1 MDLGGRLM
9 EALEFRTVFTV
20 RVAGFELP
28 VTETVIVTWV
38 VMGILIAA
46 SYLLTRKLR
55 EIPEGPQIVLEAA
68 VDLLNTFAEGQFGRK
83 WRSYAP
89 FIGTVFLF
97 LSTANLLPVLS
108 PIGAF
113 GFEPPFSIK
122 PPTRDINVTAAL
134 SILSICVVL
143 VSGLAA
149 RGPLGWLKHL
159 AHPTPMMV
167 PFNLLEYVI
176 RPLSLCLRLFGNV
189 LGAFIIMR
197 LIEAV
202 APIGVPPIL
211 SLYFD
216 ILDGLIQAL
225 VFTFLTALF
234 VAEAIEQEH

>member
-1 MDLGGRLM
+1 MDLGERLM
-9 EALEFRTVFTV
+9 EALEFKTVFSI
-20 RVAGFELP
+20 RIAGWELP
-28 VTETVIVTWV
+28 VTETVVVTWV
-38 VMGILIAA
+38 VMGLLVVA
-46 SYLLTRKLR
+46 SFLLTRRLR
-55 EIPEGPQIVLEAA
+55 EVPQGAQVLLEA
-68 VDLLNTFAEGQFGRK
+68 VVGFLNSFAKEHFGHH
-83 WRSYAP
+83 WRRYAP
-89 FIGTVFLF
+89 YIGTVFLF
-97 LSTANLLPVLS
+97 LATANLLPVLS
-108 PIGAF
+108 PVGAF

-122 PPTRDINVTAAL
+122 PPTRDINVAAAL
-134 SILSICVVL
+134 SILSIVVVL
-143 VSGLAA
+143 GSGLVV
-149 RGPLGWLKHL
+149 RGPIGWLARL

-167 PFNLLEYVI
+167 PFNLLEYLI

-234 VAEAIEQEH
+234 VAEAIE